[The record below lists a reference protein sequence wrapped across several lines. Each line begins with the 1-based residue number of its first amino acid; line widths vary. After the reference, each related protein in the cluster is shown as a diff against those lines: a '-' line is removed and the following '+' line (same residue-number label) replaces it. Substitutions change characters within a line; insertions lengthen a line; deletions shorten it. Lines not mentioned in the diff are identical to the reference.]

1 MSKIT
6 WDKVGERFY
15 EAGVDHGVIYSYDTE
30 NKEYNN
36 GEAWNGLT
44 SVNES
49 PSGAEASPTYADNI
63 KYLNLVSA
71 EDYGATIECLF
82 YPDTFAECN
91 GERVIATG
99 ATIGQQPRKIFGFC
113 YRTQLANDTEGIEYG
128 YKLHLVYNC
137 LAAPSEKS
145 HGTINDSPEAGT
157 MSYTISTTPVEVTGY
172 KPTAQVTVDSTTT
185 DPEALEDLLDILY
198 GTENSDPRLPFP
210 DEIKT
215 ILGASGATGAT
226 GETA

>member
-1 MSKIT
+1 MSQIT

-30 NKEYNN
+30 NKEYNG

-71 EDYGATIECLF
+71 EDYGSTIECLF

-91 GERVIATG
+91 GERAIATG
-99 ATIGQQPRKIFGFC
+99 VTIGQQPRKIFGFC

-172 KPTAQVTVDSTTT
+172 KPTAHVVIDSTTT
-185 DPEALEDLLDILY
+185 DAAKLTALEAILY
-198 GTENSDPRLPFP
+198 GTENTDPRLPFP
-210 DEIKT
+210 DEIAE
-215 ILGASGATGAT
+215 LVGGVTGAT
-226 GETA
+226 GN

>member
-1 MSKIT
+1 M
-6 WDKVGERFY
+6 
-15 EAGVDHGVIYSYDTE
+15 IYSYDTE
-30 NKEYNN
+30 NKEYNG

-71 EDYGATIECLF
+71 EDYGSTIECLF

-91 GERVIATG
+91 GERAIATG
-99 ATIGQQPRKIFGFC
+99 VTIGQQPRKIFGFC

-137 LAAPSEKS
+137 LAAPSEKA

-157 MSYTISTTPVEVTGY
+157 MSYTISTTPVEVTGK
-172 KPTAQVTVDSTTT
+172 KPTAVLTIDAKLVGAEKMGD
-185 DPEALEDLLDILY
+185 LEEILY
-198 GTENSDPRLPFP
+198 GSGSTAPRLPYP
-210 DEIKT
+210 DEVAS
-215 ILGASGATGAT
+215 ILA
-226 GETA
+226 

>member
-1 MSKIT
+1 MSQIT

-30 NKEYNN
+30 NKEYNG

-71 EDYGATIECLF
+71 EDYGSTIECLF

-91 GERVIATG
+91 GERSIATG
-99 ATIGQQPRKIFGFC
+99 VTIGQQPRKIFGFC

-137 LAAPSEKS
+137 LAAPSEKA

-172 KPTAQVTVDSTTT
+172 KPTAHVVIDSTTT
-185 DPEALEDLLDILY
+185 DETKLNALKAILY
-198 GTENSDPRLPFP
+198 GTENTDPRLPFP
-210 DEIKT
+210 DEIAE
-215 ILGASGATGAT
+215 LVGGVTGAT
-226 GETA
+226 GN